1 MEEGHAPSGPADG
14 RGGKSRHAPVIRLLY
29 CFFLLVPLVALPLL
43 LLFLV
48 STGLGIAGAVVSLI
62 LGIPLLIATYAHID
76 LLLAQSRYQLSVDEL
91 DEFSRLVPS
100 FARKPEFA
108 TMRPRERTLSTKRA
122 AAEQIIRRRRAG

>member
-1 MEEGHAPSGPADG
+1 MEEGHAPSGSADG
-14 RGGKSRHAPVIRLLY
+14 GGGKSRHAPVIRLLY
-29 CFFLLVPLVALPLL
+29 CLFLLVPLVVLPL

-62 LGIPLLIATYAHID
+62 LGIPLLIATYAHTD

-91 DEFSRLVPS
+91 GEFSRLVPS
-100 FARKPEFA
+100 LARKPEFA
-108 TMRPRERTLSTKRA
+108 AMRPRERTLSTKRA

>member
-1 MEEGHAPSGPADG
+1 VEEGHAPSGPADG

-29 CFFLLVPLVALPLL
+29 CFFLLVPLVALPL

-100 FARKPEFA
+100 LARKPEFA
-108 TMRPRERTLSTKRA
+108 AMRPRERTLSTKRA